1 MLGRLGQGKG
11 ETMKSLWIAVIVSL
25 AVFMLGATLERKKTE
40 AWGTVEPCTQ
50 AIEDIAAEVNERL
63 GEQ

>member
-1 MLGRLGQGKG
+1 
-11 ETMKSLWIAVIVSL
+11 MKSLGMAAVALML
-25 AVFMLGATLERKKTE
+25 AMFMLGATLERKKTG

-63 GEQ
+63 NP